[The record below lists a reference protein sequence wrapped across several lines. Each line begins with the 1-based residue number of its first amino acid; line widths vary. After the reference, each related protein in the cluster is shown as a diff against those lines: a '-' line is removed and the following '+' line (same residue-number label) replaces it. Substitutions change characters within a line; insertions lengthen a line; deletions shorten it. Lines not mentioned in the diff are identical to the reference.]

1 MKIEQEY
8 QRLCQ
13 SIDQVQL
20 QMFKQGKKHN
30 EFMQGDLLR
39 LQNQMRQ
46 LYLLT
51 TGKIIQE
58 KPKAEGHRP
67 GRRDDL

>member
-1 MKIEQEY
+1 MTLQQEY
-8 QRLCQ
+8 HSLCQ
-13 SIDQVQL
+13 AIDQLQW

-30 EFMQGDLLR
+30 EFMQRELIR

-51 TGKIIQE
+51 SGKIIQE
-58 KPKAEGHRP
+58 KPRLEGHRP
-67 GRRDDL
+67 EGRNN

>member
-8 QRLCQ
+8 HRLCQ
-13 SIDQVQL
+13 AIDALQW

-30 EFMQGDLLR
+30 EFMQRDLLR
-39 LQNQMRQ
+39 LQNQMWQ
-46 LYLLT
+46 IYLLT
-51 TGKIIQE
+51 TGKILQE

-67 GRRDDL
+67 ERRDDL